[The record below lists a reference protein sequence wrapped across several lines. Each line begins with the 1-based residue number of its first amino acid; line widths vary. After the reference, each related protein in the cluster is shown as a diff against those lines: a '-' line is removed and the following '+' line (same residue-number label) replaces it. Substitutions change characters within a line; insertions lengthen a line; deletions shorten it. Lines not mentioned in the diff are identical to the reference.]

1 MHSTKKLIA
10 LVLVLGVVLTLAAA
24 GAMAAG
30 ERKLVIYSAVY
41 DDETHG
47 LCERFEEI
55 SGIKTS
61 CVVLGGGEIL
71 ARVQNE
77 NKNATASVWFGGPA
91 DPFIT
96 AKKQGLLLQYKSP
109 NAAPIAEKY
118 KDPDNYWTGVYI
130 GYVGFVCNNERLKE
144 LGIKAPESW
153 ADLLDP
159 KLKGEIKMASPAA
172 SSTGYV
178 ILATV
183 LQLMGEEKGFEY
195 MGNLDKNILEYTT
208 RGGGCI
214 TDVIAGEIAV
224 GICFCHDAI
233 TQQLNGY
240 GDLLT
245 VNVPKEGTGY
255 ETGAMAIIANGPD
268 QAEAKEFYDWAL
280 TADCQNLYKKYGAL
294 QFLTA
299 PGAETHK
306 AVARIADAKTISYNT
321 AWAGDHKEEFTS
333 KWAAITNR

>member
-96 AKKQGLLLQYKSP
+96 AKKQGLLRSTSP
-109 NAAPIAEKY
+109 PT
-118 KDPDNYWTGVYI
+118 PRPSRRSTRTRTTTGRA
-130 GYVGFVCNNERLKE
+130 FTS
-144 LGIKAPESW
+144 ATW
-153 ADLLDP
+153 
-159 KLKGEIKMASPAA
+159 A
-172 SSTGYV
+172 SS
-178 ILATV
+178 AT
-183 LQLMGEEKGFEY
+183 
-195 MGNLDKNILEYTT
+195 
-208 RGGGCI
+208 
-214 TDVIAGEIAV
+214 
-224 GICFCHDAI
+224 
-233 TQQLNGY
+233 
-240 GDLLT
+240 
-245 VNVPKEGTGY
+245 
-255 ETGAMAIIANGPD
+255 
-268 QAEAKEFYDWAL
+268 
-280 TADCQNLYKKYGAL
+280 
-294 QFLTA
+294 
-299 PGAETHK
+299 
-306 AVARIADAKTISYNT
+306 
-321 AWAGDHKEEFTS
+321 TS
-333 KWAAITNR
+333 A